1 MVFILNETVFSSLN
15 TKQTF
20 PQQDK
25 QTRGGIKKR
34 ERERRNTNS
43 RYKLQ
48 IFENAFSP
56 KTLDWEYLKQIQLI
70 IKNIQCHGQRSL
82 EVYSP

>member
-15 TKQTF
+15 TKQTL
-20 PQQDK
+20 PQPDK
-25 QTRGGIKKR
+25 QTRGEKKKK

-56 KTLDWEYLKQIQLI
+56 KTLNWEYLVKQIQLI
-70 IKNIQCHGQRSL
+70 I
-82 EVYSP
+82 